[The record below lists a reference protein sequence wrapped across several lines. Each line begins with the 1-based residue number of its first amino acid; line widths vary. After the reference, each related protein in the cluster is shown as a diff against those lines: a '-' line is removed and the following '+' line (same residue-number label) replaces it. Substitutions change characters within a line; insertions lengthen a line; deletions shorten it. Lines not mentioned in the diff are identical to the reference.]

1 MIRRPPRSTRTDTL
15 FPYTTLFRS
24 IDIDGEQIFCA
35 PGFSPECPKPVI
47 GCDIK
52 HSLPGEIEIVYP
64 QLLGNM
70 VVVDR
75 AIADSPI
82 CQRDFPVI
90 VDLFHRC
97 CSFTGH
103 WTLATTYLFCVDNF
117 LH

>member
-52 HSLPGEIEIVYP
+52 HLLPGEIEIVYP

-70 VVVDR
+70 VVVDK
-75 AIADSPI
+75 AIAESPTW
-82 CQRDFPVI
+82 QRDFHVI

-97 CSFTGH
+97 RSFNGSWKIVSPH
-103 WTLATTYLFCVDNF
+103 LFC
-117 LH
+117 